1 MVRSPVGVSDRDR
14 GVSLSRLLADARR
27 RRSMSQEALARAA
40 DVSVESVR
48 KIERGVIPTPGFF
61 VIAKICSALSLS
73 MDELINELNRQADG
87 PAAGSH
93 RA

>member
-1 MVRSPVGVSDRDR
+1 
-14 GVSLSRLLADARR
+14 
-27 RRSMSQEALARAA
+27 
-40 DVSVESVR
+40 VR

>member
-1 MVRSPVGVSDRDR
+1 
-14 GVSLSRLLADARR
+14 
-27 RRSMSQEALARAA
+27 MSQEALARAA